1 MPVDMSTLL
10 LMFPVVAL
18 SMALAILIVALGR
31 WNDDGLAHWGSS
43 LLMLA
48 LAFPL
53 FVVHGHMVGLSPLLV
68 VFGNVLLAGSYALAL
83 VAVCLFF
90 GRPRPSWRALAPVG
104 LAAAG
109 SAVFIE
115 QADVR
120 VALGGVLFGV
130 QGGMVVHEVLRR
142 SNGVLERG
150 RMLLAIGAAMV
161 AVLYLQRSVGV
172 MLGWREVAQ
181 WQTPHWIQVGSHL
194 LGLAGL
200 IFTTLGFV
208 LMGKER
214 ADAEHQKLAQLDA
227 LTGVPNR
234 RALMESL
241 DRVLAQA
248 VREQRPLALMMVDI
262 DHFKRVNDSYGHLAG
277 DAVLAAV
284 ASCLKG
290 GLRAQDALG
299 RYGGEEFL
307 IVLPATDAPGAARL
321 AEHLR
326 QAIEKM
332 VVLWAGQQIRV
343 TISLGVHARAP
354 AGRVQASTLIDTA
367 DQAMYAAKR
376 AGRNRVEIQALSL
389 PPGAPIAVD

>member
-130 QGGMVVHEVLRR
+130 QGFTDFRNRSEAVATVDGRSGTGAHDTTGRR
-142 SNGVLERG
+142 KAQTGRPGDAPCPGPRRVAAASRPGPLPQGVRP
-150 RMLLAIGAAMV
+150 IGD
-161 AVLYLQRSVGV
+161 RSGGSVG
-172 MLGWREVAQ
+172 
-181 WQTPHWIQVGSHL
+181 
-194 LGLAGL
+194 
-200 IFTTLGFV
+200 
-208 LMGKER
+208 
-214 ADAEHQKLAQLDA
+214 
-227 LTGVPNR
+227 GV
-234 RALMESL
+234 
-241 DRVLAQA
+241 
-248 VREQRPLALMMVDI
+248 
-262 DHFKRVNDSYGHLAG
+262 F
-277 DAVLAAV
+277 
-284 ASCLKG
+284 
-290 GLRAQDALG
+290 
-299 RYGGEEFL
+299 
-307 IVLPATDAPGAARL
+307 
-321 AEHLR
+321 
-326 QAIEKM
+326 
-332 VVLWAGQQIRV
+332 
-343 TISLGVHARAP
+343 
-354 AGRVQASTLIDTA
+354 
-367 DQAMYAAKR
+367 
-376 AGRNRVEIQALSL
+376 
-389 PPGAPIAVD
+389 